1 MKILDFANPERG
13 DARLLRTAAVTFIA
27 AAAIV
32 ALYFG
37 QEVLIPTAI
46 AVLLAFILGPAV
58 AVVRRLLPL
67 PLAVAA
73 VVLGALVVAALV
85 TMLIMNQLAEV
96 AGSLT
101 GYQANLHQKIQD
113 IRHLSEG
120 GGALSRFVSM
130 VASLGRDLAVTAEPA
145 AAPAVRVQSGSDF
158 ASVAAFVA
166 PLMRPLLTL
175 VIVVIL
181 AVFILLD
188 RDHLSDKFV
197 RLFGASDVHATSE
210 AIGDAAN
217 RLGRV
222 LSLQL
227 LTNFGFAVL
236 VGGGLFALGMP
247 NPVLWGLLAG
257 ALRFIPYVGA
267 MLGAVLPTLIAFAI
281 APGWMQPFLVLGWIV
296 GGDIVIGQ
304 IVEPLLFGESTGVT
318 PLALILSA
326 IFWGTLWG
334 PIGLLLSTPL
344 TICLLVLGTHVPHL
358 GFLQILLGAAP
369 ALAPY
374 QQIYHRLIRKAVA
387 DASAVAL
394 AEIEEK
400 GREQGLDDG
409 MGRMVVLAEADRA
422 QDRLSAAQIEAIVEG
437 TDEVLEVIAEDALDG
452 DLPAPVTAEAPA
464 RDTHVLF
471 KCVGGRGQID
481 DAAAS
486 VVAFALRQAGLEA
499 VSRHRGGKAAEEAP
513 EGAVAIHLICY
524 ASHPSESVQ
533 RYTRRK
539 LAATGNGG
547 AVRHLV
553 IDYDVAPAPSPLIAG
568 AAGPHDCF
576 VGDLAALCRL
586 AAQYAVALAAPVVA
600 QLPPERSRPGDRP
613 RAHQGL

>member
-1 MKILDFANPERG
+1 MKLLDFAQPERG
-13 DARLLRTAAVTFIA
+13 DGRLGRVAAVTFIGA
-27 AAAIV
+27 TAIA

-46 AVLLAFILGPAV
+46 AVLFAFILGPAV
-58 AVVRRLLPL
+58 TVVRRLLPL

-73 VVLGALVVAALV
+73 VVLGALVVAGLV

-158 ASVAAFVA
+158 ASVAAFVT
-166 PLMRPLLTL
+166 PLMRPLLTII
-175 VIVVIL
+175 IVVIL
-181 AVFILLD
+181 VVFILLD
-188 RDHLSDKFV
+188 RDHLSDQFV

-217 RLGRV
+217 RIGRV

-236 VGGGLFALGMP
+236 VGGGLFGLGMP

-267 MLGAVLPTLIAFAI
+267 MLGAVLPTLIAFAVT
-281 APGWMQPFLVLGWIV
+281 PGWMQPFLVLGWIV
-296 GGDIVIGQ
+296 GCDLIIGQ
-304 IVEPLLFGESTGVT
+304 IVEPLLFGESTGIT

-334 PIGLLLSTPL
+334 PVGLLLSTPL

-358 GFLQILLGAAP
+358 GFLQILLGDAP

-387 DASAVAL
+387 DASTVAL

-400 GREQGLDDG
+400 GREKGLDDG

-422 QDRLSAAQIEAIVEG
+422 QDRLSAVQIQAIVEG
-437 TDEVLEVIAEDALDG
+437 TDEVLDFIADADD
-452 DLPAPVTAEAPA
+452 DLPAPIGVAVVPREVNACF
-464 RDTHVLF
+464 R
-471 KCVGGRGQID
+471 CVGGRGQID
-481 DAAAS
+481 DAAAAI
-486 VVAFALRQAGLEA
+486 VAFALRQAGLEA
-499 VSRHRGGKAAEEAP
+499 STSRHNDKLPGDSK
-513 EGAVAIHLICY
+513 EGSIPIHLICY
-524 ASHPSESVQ
+524 ASHPSEAIR
-533 RYTRRK
+533 RYTLRK
-539 LAATGNGG
+539 VTAGGG
-547 AVRHLV
+547 AGRARHVV
-553 IDYDVAPAPSPLIAG
+553 IDYDVAPAPAPSIAG
-568 AAGPHDCF
+568 AAGPRDCV

-586 AAQYAVALAAPVVA
+586 AAQHAVAVAP
-600 QLPPERSRPGDRP
+600 PPI
-613 RAHQGL
+613 A

>member
-1 MKILDFANPERG
+1 MKLLDFAQPERG
-13 DARLLRTAAVTFIA
+13 DGRLGRVAAVTFIGA
-27 AAAIV
+27 TAIA

-46 AVLLAFILGPAV
+46 AVLFAFILGPAV
-58 AVVRRLLPL
+58 TVVRRLLPL

-73 VVLGALVVAALV
+73 VVLGALVVAGLV

-158 ASVAAFVA
+158 ASVAAFVT
-166 PLMRPLLTL
+166 PLMRPLLTII
-175 VIVVIL
+175 IVVIL
-181 AVFILLD
+181 VVFILLD
-188 RDHLSDKFV
+188 RDHLSDQFV

-217 RLGRV
+217 RIGRV

-267 MLGAVLPTLIAFAI
+267 MLGAVLPSLIAFAVT
-281 APGWMQPFLVLGWIV
+281 PGWMQPFLVLGWIV
-296 GGDIVIGQ
+296 GCDLIIGQ
-304 IVEPLLFGESTGVT
+304 IVEPLLFGESTGIT

-334 PIGLLLSTPL
+334 PVGLLLSTPL

-358 GFLQILLGAAP
+358 GFLQILLGDAP

-387 DASAVAL
+387 DASTVAL

-400 GREQGLDDG
+400 GREKGLDDG

-422 QDRLSAAQIEAIVEG
+422 QDRLSAVQIQAIVEG
-437 TDEVLEVIAEDALDG
+437 TDEVLDFIADADD
-452 DLPAPVTAEAPA
+452 DLPAPIGVAVVPREVNACF
-464 RDTHVLF
+464 R
-471 KCVGGRGQID
+471 CVGGRGQID
-481 DAAAS
+481 DAAAAI
-486 VVAFALRQAGLEA
+486 VAFALRQAGLEA
-499 VSRHRGGKAAEEAP
+499 STSRHNDKLPGDSK
-513 EGAVAIHLICY
+513 EGSIPIHLICY
-524 ASHPSESVQ
+524 ASHPSEAIR
-533 RYTRRK
+533 RYTLRK
-539 LAATGNGG
+539 VTAGGG
-547 AVRHLV
+547 AGRARHVV
-553 IDYDVAPAPSPLIAG
+553 IDYDVAPAPAPSIAG
-568 AAGPHDCF
+568 AAGPRDCF

-586 AAQYAVALAAPVVA
+586 AAQHAVAVAP
-600 QLPPERSRPGDRP
+600 PPI
-613 RAHQGL
+613 A